1 MRPFRLAPALISLLA
16 LQVHFVALA
25 RAQGA
30 PPPPAPAPEADKA
43 EEAED
48 AEEAPMDD
56 AEAPAEPVPPAA
68 PAPGSAAPSPAPAEP
83 PADEEEPPADEEM
96 PSDAEMEAEM
106 AKELAAEEAAGAAAL
121 TRPPPKGKGA
131 IVGVVKDA
139 VEHDTTPEAQI
150 TVVGTKYKT
159 IADFDGRFRLELP
172 PGTYTL
178 RVYVELHK
186 PSVIKG
192 VEVKA
197 GELEHFDV
205 DVLPDEASV
214 DTVEIVTE
222 VDHSSVEG
230 LLLTRQRSATV
241 GDGVGRAEISR
252 TPASNAA
259 QATQRVVGAT
269 IVGNRFVYVRGLGER
284 YTNSLLN
291 GTPLPSPEP
300 DRAAIPLDLF
310 PSLILE
316 NITIVKT
323 FTPDSPGD
331 FAGGS
336 VRIDTREL
344 PTKPLFQLS
353 LGGGVDSRATF
364 RDRLSHPGSSTDW
377 LGYDHSTRA
386 LPEGFPDYVILPRQP
401 RPGHS
406 EMECATKPENNPD
419 ACITTEDALEAGRQ
433 INSTMHPRYAFTPPN
448 YSLSAVAG
456 NGWAI
461 GEEQRIGVLAT
472 LNYGRSYRR
481 RAAKI
486 KDYFPKI
493 DPLTNEEVV
502 GVENDID
509 AQQGEDKVNWGA
521 LGSVS
526 YWPSLRHRIT
536 LTGLHTQLADAT
548 TNFSSGRYE
557 NFQGPVKSVQ
567 LRYAS
572 RALNMLQL
580 RGEHDFKPL
589 NNAQLAWNTTYSVAS
604 RDEPDT
610 RTTAYNRNEVT
621 GIWSALGNGTNGIH
635 QFSTQNEKQLG
646 AGLDWTQPITSDP
659 DRAKLKAGGLLS
671 NRDRDYK
678 ARRFAFDQTMRSDPT
693 LFRCGMDYQLDCPA
707 KLFQWG
713 NIGDIITPKET
724 TFPDDAYKAGLDV
737 YAGYLMIDAN
747 IVDDLRVVT
756 GARVE
761 HTDQFIE
768 PYSQFADGKGATP
781 GARTDNTDVLPA
793 LSLAYSATKK
803 TKLRVALSQT
813 LARPQLR
820 ELSPSTYSD
829 YFNGRQLSGNTQLR
843 MTYIKNADLR
853 LETFPT
859 PREVLAF
866 SVFYKLFKDPIEPYV
881 TANQVVS
888 FQNAEGARLLG
899 VELEGRK
906 SLGFLNA
913 SLSNLS
919 AIANLTLAHSEIEL
933 NEDQGDLGIIV
944 TNEERAMVNQ
954 APYVVNVALDYD
966 DEERKLG
973 VRLLGNVVGP
983 RIVSVGTQGL
993 DDEYEQ
999 PKFSLDLTATKGFGK
1014 HLSFRF
1020 TAVNLLNSAWVRTL
1034 GEEREGALETYREK
1048 EGRIYTLT
1056 GTYTY

>member
-1 MRPFRLAPALISLLA
+1 MTRPLLRRAAVFCLASSTLLPAFAHAQARAAEEEEEADEPAPKQAPKPAPKQAPTADEGGTYDEDEGYDDEPAPSAPKAPAKS
-16 LQVHFVALA
+16 VP
-25 RAQGA
+25 RS
-30 PPPPAPAPEADKA
+30 
-43 EEAED
+43 EEDMEGD
-48 AEEAPMDD
+48 GD
-56 AEAPAEPVPPAA
+56 AEAELEEEGVSLTQPPA
-68 PAPGSAAPSPAPAEP
+68 
-83 PADEEEPPADEEM
+83 
-96 PSDAEMEAEM
+96 
-106 AKELAAEEAAGAAAL
+106 
-121 TRPPPKGKGA
+121 KGKGA
-131 IVGVVKDA
+131 IVGIITDTKFSEAIIEGRVQIIGQKREVFTDA
-139 VEHDTTPEAQI
+139 
-150 TVVGTKYKT
+150 
-159 IADFDGRFRLELP
+159 DGRFRLELP
-172 PGTYTL
+172 PGTYSIRISYEMHQPS
-178 RVYVELHK
+178 RVDKIKVE
-186 PSVIKG
+186 S
-192 VEVKA
+192 
-197 GELEHFDV
+197 GELVRV
-205 DVLPDEASV
+205 DAQLTPDDTAIE
-214 DTVEIVTE
+214 TVEIEEE
-222 VDHSSVEG
+222 VDHTSLEG
-230 LLLTRQRSATV
+230 QTLQRQRSASV
-241 GDGVGRAEISR
+241 GDGVGRAEIAR
-252 TPASNAA
+252 TPDRNAA
-259 QATQRVVGAT
+259 EAAQRVVGAT

-291 GTPLPSPEP
+291 GAPLPSPEP

-377 LGYDHSTRA
+377 LGYDHSTRS
-386 LPEGFPDYVILPRQP
+386 LPEGFPSYVILPRQP
-401 RPGHS
+401 LPGHT
-406 EMECATKPENNPD
+406 EDECKTKPEDHPES
-419 ACITTEDALEAGRQ
+419 CITTQDALDAGRK
-433 INSTMHPRYAFTPPN
+433 INSTMHPRRSFTPPN

-456 NGWAI
+456 NGWAL
-461 GEEQRIGVLAT
+461 GKEQRIGVLGT
-472 LNYGRSYRR
+472 LNYGRSYRLR
-481 RAAKI
+481 NAKV
-486 KDYFPKI
+486 KDYFPKV
-493 DPLTNEEVV
+493 DPVTNQEVI
-502 GVENDID
+502 GVENDIESE
-509 AQQGEDKVNWGA
+509 QGEDKVTWGA

-526 YWPSLRHRIT
+526 YWPSLKHRLT

-548 TNFSSGRYE
+548 TNFSTGTYE

-567 LRYAS
+567 MRYAS

-580 RGEHDFKPL
+580 RGEHDFTSL
-589 NNAQLAWNTTYSVAS
+589 NRAQLTWNASYSVAS

-610 RTTAYNRNEVT
+610 RTTAYNFNEVRNE
-621 GIWSALGNGTNGIH
+621 WSALGNGTNGIH
-635 QFSTQNEKQLG
+635 QFSEQAEKQLG

-659 DRAKLKAGGLLS
+659 ERVKMKLGGLVS

-678 ARRFAFDQTMRSDPT
+678 ARRFAFDQTLRSDST
-693 LFRCGMDYQLDCPA
+693 LFKCGDTYTLNCPE

-737 YAGYLMIDAN
+737 YAGYVMFDAN
-747 IVDDLRVVT
+747 VVEDIRVVA

-761 HTDQFIE
+761 HTDQFIT

-781 GARTDNTDVLPA
+781 GAKTDNTDVLPA
-793 LSLAYSATKK
+793 LSIAYSATKK

-829 YFNGRQLSGNTQLR
+829 YFNGRQLSGNTKLR

-899 VELEGRK
+899 VEIEGRK
-906 SLGFLNA
+906 SLGFVSK
-913 SLSNLS
+913 SLSDLS

-954 APYVVNVALDYD
+954 APYVLNVALDYD
-966 DEERKLG
+966 NEERKIG

-983 RIVSVGTQGL
+983 RIVSVGTQGI

-999 PKFSLDLTATKGFGK
+999 PKFSLDFTATKGFGK

-1034 GEEREGALETYREK
+1034 GEKREGALETYREK
-1048 EGRIYTLT
+1048 EGRVYTLT